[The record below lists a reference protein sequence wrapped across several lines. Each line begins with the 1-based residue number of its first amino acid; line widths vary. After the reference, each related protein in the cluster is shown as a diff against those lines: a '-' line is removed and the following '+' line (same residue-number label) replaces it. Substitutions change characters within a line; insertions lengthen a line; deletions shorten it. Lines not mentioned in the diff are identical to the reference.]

1 MESNASEICKRK
13 WGAGLAMRNRT
24 AAIGLLLSPATW
36 LICSLLAPQTEAV
49 VVTGS
54 WKTQAESCMM
64 VLEEEDRSAYHLRV
78 FQLQNKIRAS
88 CIPSAEAFANA
99 FGRVMQDAAPFQKQG
114 GETIRIFLG
123 RVIEL
128 PGLSRELSSSARQ
141 AREWNIAAGKPVR
154 GDENVFVGRLLLRS
168 ETLRELLGGL
178 KLAHVSVEKVLV
190 PSRDM
195 VTRWKRGA
203 SYPNKRVPYDCLL
216 WVEVSASR

>member
-1 MESNASEICKRK
+1 MN
-13 WGAGLAMRNRT
+13 GLMRQPLRLFLILP
-24 AAIGLLLSPATW
+24 AAAW
-36 LICSLLAPQTEAV
+36 LTGSLLASHAEAA

-54 WKTQAESCMM
+54 WKAQVGSCTM

-78 FQLQNKIRAS
+78 FQMQNKARAS
-88 CIPSAEAFANA
+88 CMPSAEAFADA
-99 FGRVMQDAAPFQKQG
+99 FNRVMQEAAPFQKQG
-114 GETIRIFLG
+114 KETVRIFLG

-128 PGLSRELSSSARQ
+128 PGLSKELSSSARQ
-141 AREWNIAAGKPVR
+141 AREWNLATGKPVR
-154 GDENVFVGRLLLRS
+154 GDENVFVSRLLLRS

-216 WVEVSASR
+216 WVEVSAPR

>member
-1 MESNASEICKRK
+1 MD
-13 WGAGLAMRNRT
+13 GTHYLVMRNLT
-24 AAIGLLLSPATW
+24 ATIDLIVLSATW
-36 LICSLLAPQTEAV
+36 LILSLLAPPADAA

-54 WKTQAESCMM
+54 WKTQAESCTM
-64 VLEEEDRSAYHLRV
+64 VLEEEDRSAYHLRMV
-78 FQLQNKIRAS
+78 QPRGGAKAP
-88 CIPSAEAFANA
+88 CVPSAEAFTAA
-99 FGRVMQDAAPFQKQG
+99 FTRVMQDAAPFQKQG
-114 GETIRIFLG
+114 KETVRIFLG
-123 RVIEL
+123 RLLEL
-128 PGLSRELSSSARQ
+128 PGMSKELASTARQ
-141 AREWNIAAGKPVR
+141 AREWNVAAGKPVR

-216 WVEVSASR
+216 WVEIAASR

>member
-1 MESNASEICKRK
+1 MI
-13 WGAGLAMRNRT
+13 GLSCTPFRLFLVLL
-24 AAIGLLLSPATW
+24 AAVGLILLLSGLSVDA
-36 LICSLLAPQTEAV
+36 AV
-49 VVTGS
+49 VTSS
-54 WKTQAESCMM
+54 WKTQAESCTM
-64 VLEEEDRSAYHLRV
+64 VLEEEDRSSYHLRIAPPRGGP
-78 FQLQNKIRAS
+78 KTP
-88 CIPSAEAFANA
+88 CIPSVEAFTAA
-99 FGRVMQDAAPFQKQG
+99 FNRVMQDAAPFQKQG
-114 GETIRIFLG
+114 RETVRIFLG

-128 PGLSRELSSSARQ
+128 PGLSKELSSTARQ
-141 AREWNIAAGKPVR
+141 AREWNVAAGKPVR

-216 WVEVSASR
+216 WVEVAASR